1 MLNAG
6 LLLIPQGVGSL
17 AARFVVGKLVARL
30 GARLVTIASFLLA
43 AAATVPFALAG
54 PHTSL
59 WLLGAVLLIRGFG
72 IGAVLIPPMSVAYQD
87 VPPAGIPHA
96 TMNTRIASR
105 SAPPSASRS
114 LPSPSSPCSR
124 TAPPAPSRARSGGR
138 PASPSRRSSPLSRSP
153 PPVRQTA
160 TDMQPLP
167 ATGGFSRGSR
177 CSENTAVD
185 NIPDNHSKQAG
196 DTQTRRRGAE
206 LEAAIL
212 DAAWEQLIAEGYE
225 HFTIDTVT
233 ARARTSKPVLYR
245 RWKTREDLLRATV
258 RHRGAADSPPSPDT
272 GTLRGDLLAL
282 LTSANTNRNP
292 MVALVSSMLG
302 SYYNQTGPT
311 PAELRDAFL
320 SQRGS
325 TVEQVVKRAVE
336 RGEIDSA
343 RLTPRIIALPFD
355 LFRNEMMMTLKPV
368 PDHVLRQIVD
378 DIFIPLVTTGRQ
390 AR

>member
-1 MLNAG
+1 
-6 LLLIPQGVGSL
+6 
-17 AARFVVGKLVARL
+17 
-30 GARLVTIASFLLA
+30 
-43 AAATVPFALAG
+43 
-54 PHTSL
+54 
-59 WLLGAVLLIRGFG
+59 
-72 IGAVLIPPMSVAYQD
+72 
-87 VPPAGIPHA
+87 
-96 TMNTRIASR
+96 
-105 SAPPSASRS
+105 
-114 LPSPSSPCSR
+114 
-124 TAPPAPSRARSGGR
+124 
-138 PASPSRRSSPLSRSP
+138 
-153 PPVRQTA
+153 
-160 TDMQPLP
+160 
-167 ATGGFSRGSR
+167 
-177 CSENTAVD
+177 VD

-390 AR
+390 PADRGS

>member
-1 MLNAG
+1 M
-6 LLLIPQGVGSL
+6 
-17 AARFVVGKLVARL
+17 
-30 GARLVTIASFLLA
+30 
-43 AAATVPFALAG
+43 
-54 PHTSL
+54 
-59 WLLGAVLLIRGFG
+59 
-72 IGAVLIPPMSVAYQD
+72 
-87 VPPAGIPHA
+87 
-96 TMNTRIASR
+96 
-105 SAPPSASRS
+105 
-114 LPSPSSPCSR
+114 
-124 TAPPAPSRARSGGR
+124 
-138 PASPSRRSSPLSRSP
+138 
-153 PPVRQTA
+153 
-160 TDMQPLP
+160 
-167 ATGGFSRGSR
+167 
-177 CSENTAVD
+177 D

-336 RGEIDSA
+336 RGEIDPA

-378 DIFIPLVTTGRQ
+378 DIFIPLVTMGRQ
-390 AR
+390 PADRGS

>member
-1 MLNAG
+1 M
-6 LLLIPQGVGSL
+6 
-17 AARFVVGKLVARL
+17 
-30 GARLVTIASFLLA
+30 
-43 AAATVPFALAG
+43 
-54 PHTSL
+54 
-59 WLLGAVLLIRGFG
+59 
-72 IGAVLIPPMSVAYQD
+72 
-87 VPPAGIPHA
+87 
-96 TMNTRIASR
+96 
-105 SAPPSASRS
+105 
-114 LPSPSSPCSR
+114 
-124 TAPPAPSRARSGGR
+124 
-138 PASPSRRSSPLSRSP
+138 
-153 PPVRQTA
+153 
-160 TDMQPLP
+160 
-167 ATGGFSRGSR
+167 
-177 CSENTAVD
+177 D

-212 DAAWEQLIAEGYE
+212 DAAWEQLIAEGYQ

-282 LTSANTNRNP
+282 LTHANTDRNP

-336 RGEIDSA
+336 RGEIDPA

-378 DIFIPLVTTGRQ
+378 DIFIPLVTTRQ
-390 AR
+390 PTR